1 MNGRVLH
8 PTGVSVMVR
17 NMAGVLKRAGA
28 AFIEDE
34 CPRMSAALAYDS
46 AFSLAPLLLVA
57 VAIAGAFFGEDAV
70 RGALEGELSQHMGP
84 GAAFVVQDM
93 LAGAR
98 KPADGVLMSVVGIFL
113 LLVGASGV
121 FGQLQAALNKI
132 WNARPPAATGI
143 RGLVKGR
150 PGQWWSCSCGFTT
163 RASSCCSARRIHR
176 MPIAGRS
183 RNGHATT

>member
-57 VAIAGAFFGEDAV
+57 VAIADAFFGEDAV
-70 RGALEGELSQHMGP
+70 RGALEGELSQYMGP

-113 LLVGASGV
+113 LLVGAAGV

-150 PGQWWSCSCGFTT
+150 PGQWW
-163 RASSCCSARRIHR
+163 
-176 MPIAGRS
+176 
-183 RNGHATT
+183 